1 MNYHDNKDELQRMQN
16 RRQTRRPPVSGGAVP
31 RPKANSRLERSRTET
46 FDPIDDAYFEEEY
59 GYDDEGD
66 GLNIPFSDPVSSKTQ
81 SFSAQRTGEQ
91 YRRQTAGSGRGSRT
105 PVRNVQAKS
114 AGQRRASQYSRETDS
129 GQSRASSRTVQRVS
143 QTGSSRKSASR
154 RTAVSERAAVPK
166 GGQRTRSGN
175 PRPRKSKRRKKWP
188 AILLVLLIAFTAY
201 GGWLFLH
208 KPTGTW
214 TVAVFGVDSRDG
226 NTKKALADVQMI
238 CTLDRETCEIRLV
251 SVYRDTY
258 LKIDS
263 KGTYHKINE
272 AYFKGGH
279 KQAVSALEEN
289 LDVKIND
296 YATFNWKAVAQAINV
311 LGGVDIEITQPEFKY
326 INAFI
331 TETVNSTGIGSTQLA
346 SAGPNHLDGVQAVAY
361 CRLRLMDTD
370 FQRTERQ
377 RKVISLALEKAK
389 QADLATR
396 TNLVKAILPQ
406 ISTSVGVDDVL
417 PMAKNASKYHIGETA
432 GFPFAQKTKKMGK
445 MDCVISVTL
454 ESNVV
459 TLHQF
464 LYGEDALYSPSSTVK
479 KISDHIAEES
489 GFYEGG
495 KAAPTSSGSGK
506 SDSKSQSSGTSKNNA
521 PAQTAAQTA
530 AEESSEAEET
540 TEETGDTTDKTAA
553 EESTAA
559 IIEKLDDSKTEK
571 ETTSASEGGPG
582 TVKPKETEKAETA
595 ADESSKG
602 PGVQKTTENSEND
615 NASGENTGNT
625 DPIGPGV

>member
-1 MNYHDNKDELQRMQN
+1 MRLHENNNEDDELQRLRARRQGTGRSRRPASNVSRSVSFGANYKTATKQSKTVDHTYDEDYYEEEDYDCENDRTQSDGNADHSGLMLPFENEN
-16 RRQTRRPPVSGGAVP
+16 RRSRR
-31 RPKANSRLERSRTET
+31 
-46 FDPIDDAYFEEEY
+46 
-59 GYDDEGD
+59 
-66 GLNIPFSDPVSSKTQ
+66 VSSANPYQPERTALAQ
-81 SFSAQRTGEQ
+81 PQNSFRSS
-91 YRRQTAGSGRGSRT
+91 GSNSSYKSRH
-105 PVRNVQAKS
+105 P
-114 AGQRRASQYSRETDS
+114 
-129 GQSRASSRTVQRVS
+129 
-143 QTGSSRKSASR
+143 SRK
-154 RTAVSERAAVPK
+154 
-166 GGQRTRSGN
+166 
-175 PRPRKSKRRKKWP
+175 RKKTKWP
-188 AILLVLLIAFTAY
+188 AILLCLFAVICVY
-201 GGWLFLH
+201 GGWNFIH
-208 KPTGTW
+208 RATGYW
-214 TVAVFGVDSRDG
+214 NIAVFGVDSRDG
-226 NTKKALADVQMI
+226 NTKNALADVQVI
-238 CTLDRETCEIRLV
+238 CSINQETGDIKLV

-289 LDVKIND
+289 LDLKIDD

-311 LGGVDIEITQPEFKY
+311 LGGVDIDITQPEFKY

-331 TETVNSTGIGSTQLA
+331 TETVNSTGIGSTQLV

-417 PMAKNASKYHIGETA
+417 PLAKNISKYHISETA

-445 MDCVISVTL
+445 MDCVIPVTL

-464 LYGEDALYSPSSTVK
+464 LYGEASLYNPSSDVK

-495 KAAPTSSGSGK
+495 KAAPTSSGSAK
-506 SDSKSQSSGTSKNNA
+506 SDSKGQSSGNSKNNA
-521 PAQTAAQTA
+521 STSAQTA
-530 AEESSEAEET
+530 AETAATESSEAEEVIAET
-540 TEETGDTTDKTAA
+540 SETADETEA
-553 EESTAA
+553 EERTAA
-559 IIEKLDDSKTEK
+559 IIEKPDESKAEK

-582 TVKPKETEKAETA
+582 TVKPKETEKTAETI
-595 ADESSKG
+595 ADDSSKG
-602 PGVQKTTENSEND
+602 PGTQETSGNPGNSSD
-615 NASGENTGNT
+615 GNT
-625 DPIGPGV
+625 DLIGPGV

>member
-1 MNYHDNKDELQRMQN
+1 MRLHENNNEEDELQRLRA
-16 RRQTRRPPVSGGAVP
+16 RRQGTGRSRRPA
-31 RPKANSRLERSRTET
+31 SRAAKSTSSRTEYKT
-46 FDPIDDAYFEEEY
+46 AVRQAKTVDHTYDEDYYEEEDY
-59 GYDDEGD
+59 DYEGYDSYNRRDSGYDADGHD
-66 GLNIPFSDPVSSKTQ
+66 GLEVPFENENH
-81 SFSAQRTGEQ
+81 RN
-91 YRRQTAGSGRGSRT
+91 RRVNSAGSY
-105 PVRNVQAKS
+105 QAARKTTAENKNPRSS
-114 AGQRRASQYSRETDS
+114 AAKRQ
-129 GQSRASSRTVQRVS
+129 VS
-143 QTGSSRKSASR
+143 QTTAARRENGSGASGSRSS
-154 RTAVSERAAVPK
+154 
-166 GGQRTRSGN
+166 GGSGN
-175 PRPRKSKRRKKWP
+175 PRRSTKKPKKAKWP
-188 AILLVLLIAFTAY
+188 AILLCLLAVICVY
-201 GGWLFLH
+201 GGWTFLH
-208 KPTGTW
+208 RATGYW
-214 TVAVFGVDSRDG
+214 NIAVFGVDSRDG
-226 NTKKALADVQMI
+226 NTKNALADVQVI
-238 CTLDRETCEIRLV
+238 CSINQETGDIKLV

-289 LDVKIND
+289 LDLKIDD
-296 YATFNWKAVAQAINV
+296 YAAFNWKAVAQAINV
-311 LGGVDIEITQPEFKY
+311 LGGVDIDITDPEFKY

-406 ISTSVGVDDVL
+406 ISTSVGIDDVL
-417 PMAKNASKYHIGETA
+417 PLAKNVSKYHIGETA

-445 MDCVISVTL
+445 MDCVIPVTL

-464 LYGEDALYSPSSTVK
+464 LYGEDALYSPSSAVK

-495 KAAPTSSGSGK
+495 KAAPTSSGSGN
-506 SDSKSQSSGTSKNNA
+506 SGSKGQSSGNSKNNA
-521 PAQTAAQTA
+521 PAPAQTA
-530 AEESSEAEET
+530 AEAEAVESSEAEATVDET
-540 TEETGDTTDKTAA
+540 SEAADETEA

-559 IIEKLDDSKTEK
+559 IIEKLDESKTEK
-571 ETTSASEGGPG
+571 ETTSPSEGGPG
-582 TVKPKETEKAETA
+582 TVKPKETEKAQETTG
-595 ADESSKG
+595 DDSSRG
-602 PGVQKTTENSEND
+602 PGVQETISSSNSGPAETTGSAD
-615 NASGENTGNT
+615 L
-625 DPIGPGV
+625 IGPGV

>member
-1 MNYHDNKDELQRMQN
+1 MRLHENNNEDDELQRLRA
-16 RRQTRRPPVSGGAVP
+16 RRQGTG
-31 RPKANSRLERSRTET
+31 RSRR
-46 FDPIDDAYFEEEY
+46 
-59 GYDDEGD
+59 
-66 GLNIPFSDPVSSKTQ
+66 SVSNV
-81 SFSAQRTGEQ
+81 
-91 YRRQTAGSGRGSRT
+91 SR
-105 PVRNVQAKS
+105 S
-114 AGQRRASQYSRETDS
+114 
-129 GQSRASSRTVQRVS
+129 ASSRANYKTAARQSKTVDHTYDEDYYEEEDYDYDDDRGTAKHNTDHNRLEVPFENENRRSRRVNS
-143 QTGSSRKSASR
+143 AGSYEPERTSATQPENGFSNSFSGSGSNNSNRSRRPSRK
-154 RTAVSERAAVPK
+154 
-166 GGQRTRSGN
+166 
-175 PRPRKSKRRKKWP
+175 RKKVKWP
-188 AILLVLLIAFTAY
+188 AILLCLLAVICVY
-201 GGWLFLH
+201 GGWTFIH
-208 KPTGTW
+208 RATGYW
-214 TVAVFGVDSRDG
+214 NIAVFGVDSRDG
-226 NTKKALADVQMI
+226 NTKNALADVQVI
-238 CTLDRETCEIRLV
+238 CSINQETGDIKLV

-289 LDVKIND
+289 LDLKIDD

-311 LGGVDIEITQPEFKY
+311 LGGVDIDITQPEFKY

-406 ISTSVGVDDVL
+406 ISTSIGVDDVL
-417 PMAKNASKYHIGETA
+417 PLAKNISKYHIGETA

-445 MDCVISVTL
+445 MDCVIPVTL
-454 ESNVV
+454 ESNVT

-464 LYGEDALYSPSSTVK
+464 LYGEDTLYSPSSAVK

-506 SDSKSQSSGTSKNNA
+506 SEGKKSQSSENNNA
-521 PAQTAAQTA
+521 PAQTAAETVP
-530 AEESSEAEET
+530 ESSEAEESID
-540 TEETGDTTDKTAA
+540 ETSETTDETEA

-559 IIEKLDDSKTEK
+559 IIEKLDESKTEK
-571 ETTSASEGGPG
+571 ETNSPSEGGPG
-582 TVKPKETEKAETA
+582 TIKPKETEKSQETT
-595 ADESSKG
+595 ADDSSKG
-602 PGVQKTTENSEND
+602 PGVQETKADPGNT
-615 NASGENTGNT
+615 SGENTET
-625 DPIGPGV
+625 IEPVGPGA

>member
-1 MNYHDNKDELQRMQN
+1 MRLHENNNEDDELQRLRA
-16 RRQTRRPPVSGGAVP
+16 RRQGTGRSRRPA
-31 RPKANSRLERSRTET
+31 SRAAKPAPSRTE
-46 FDPIDDAYFEEEY
+46 Y
-59 GYDDEGD
+59 
-66 GLNIPFSDPVSSKTQ
+66 KT
-81 SFSAQRTGEQ
+81 AV
-91 YRRQTAGSGRGSRT
+91 RQ
-105 PVRNVQAKS
+105 
-114 AGQRRASQYSRETDS
+114 
-129 GQSRASSRTVQRVS
+129 SRTVDHTYDEDFYKEEDYDYDDDRGTAKHNTDHNRLEVPFENEN
-143 QTGSSRKSASR
+143 RRSR
-154 RTAVSERAAVPK
+154 RTDSAGSYQPERTYAAQPEN
-166 GGQRTRSGN
+166 GFSNSFSGSGSNNLNRSR
-175 PRPRKSKRRKKWP
+175 RPSRKRKKVKWP
-188 AILLVLLIAFTAY
+188 AILLCLLAVICVY
-201 GGWLFLH
+201 GGWTFIH
-208 KPTGTW
+208 RATGYW
-214 TVAVFGVDSRDG
+214 NIAVFGVDSRDG
-226 NTKKALADVQMI
+226 NTKNALADVQVI
-238 CTLDRETCEIRLV
+238 CSINQETGDIKLV

-289 LDVKIND
+289 LDLKIDD

-311 LGGVDIEITQPEFKY
+311 LGGVDIDITGPEFKY

-406 ISTSVGVDDVL
+406 ISTSIGVDDVL
-417 PMAKNASKYHIGETA
+417 PLAKNISKYHIGETA

-445 MDCVISVTL
+445 MDCVIPVTL

-464 LYGEDALYSPSSTVK
+464 LYGEDALYSPSSAVK

-506 SDSKSQSSGTSKNNA
+506 SDGKKNQSSGNNNA
-521 PAQTAAQTA
+521 PVQTA
-530 AEESSEAEET
+530 AETVPESSE
-540 TEETGDTTDKTAA
+540 TEESIDETSEVTDETEA

-559 IIEKLDDSKTEK
+559 IIEKLDESKTEK
-571 ETTSASEGGPG
+571 ETNSPSEGGPG
-582 TVKPKETEKAETA
+582 TVKPKETEKSQETT
-595 ADESSKG
+595 ADDSSKG
-602 PGVQKTTENSEND
+602 PGVQETKADPGNT
-615 NASGENTGNT
+615 SGENTET
-625 DPIGPGV
+625 VEPVGPGV

>member
-1 MNYHDNKDELQRMQN
+1 ME
-16 RRQTRRPPVSGGAVP
+16 
-31 RPKANSRLERSRTET
+31 
-46 FDPIDDAYFEEEY
+46 
-59 GYDDEGD
+59 
-66 GLNIPFSDPVSSKTQ
+66 
-81 SFSAQRTGEQ
+81 
-91 YRRQTAGSGRGSRT
+91 
-105 PVRNVQAKS
+105 
-114 AGQRRASQYSRETDS
+114 AS
-129 GQSRASSRTVQRVS
+129 ASSGK
-143 QTGSSRKSASR
+143 TGKTGRNNPGKTSRK
-154 RTAVSERAAVPK
+154 
-166 GGQRTRSGN
+166 
-175 PRPRKSKRRKKWP
+175 RKKAKWP
-188 AILLVLLIAFTAY
+188 VILLSLLVVLCVY
-201 GGWLFLH
+201 GGWSFLH
-208 KPTGTW
+208 RATGYW
-214 TVAVFGVDSRDG
+214 NIAVFGVDSRDG
-226 NTKKALADVQMI
+226 NTKNALADVQLI
-238 CTLDRETCEIRLV
+238 CSINQETGEIKLV

-445 MDCVISVTL
+445 MDCVIPVTL

-495 KAAPTSSGSGK
+495 KAARLLPVPE
-506 SDSKSQSSGTSKNNA
+506 N
-521 PAQTAAQTA
+521 QTARASHPEQVKIMLRPRLLHKQQLKKVLKQKKQQRRPA
-530 AEESSEAEET
+530 IQRIKQQQKRVQQLLLK
-540 TEETGDTTDKTAA
+540 TGR
-553 EESTAA
+553 
-559 IIEKLDDSKTEK
+559 LQTEK

-615 NASGENTGNT
+615 NVSGENTGNT

>member
-1 MNYHDNKDELQRMQN
+1 MRLHENNNEDDELQRLRA
-16 RRQTRRPPVSGGAVP
+16 RRQGTGRSRRPG
-31 RPKANSRLERSRTET
+31 SRASKTAPSRTE
-46 FDPIDDAYFEEEY
+46 Y
-59 GYDDEGD
+59 
-66 GLNIPFSDPVSSKTQ
+66 KT
-81 SFSAQRTGEQ
+81 
-91 YRRQTAGSGRGSRT
+91 TAK
-105 PVRNVQAKS
+105 Q
-114 AGQRRASQYSRETDS
+114 
-129 GQSRASSRTVQRVS
+129 SRTVDHTYDDDYYEEEDYDYEGSDKGYSDYDADYDGLEVPFENENHRNRRVNS
-143 QTGSSRKSASR
+143 AGSYGAGRQNAFENRTPRSAAPKRQAAQPTAARGKTGSGDSDYNNSNGYGSGNSRRPSRK
-154 RTAVSERAAVPK
+154 
-166 GGQRTRSGN
+166 
-175 PRPRKSKRRKKWP
+175 RKKSKWP
-188 AILLVLLIAFTAY
+188 AILLCLLAVICVY
-201 GGWLFLH
+201 GGWTFIH
-208 KPTGTW
+208 RATGYW
-214 TVAVFGVDSRDG
+214 NIAVFGVDSRDG
-226 NTKKALADVQMI
+226 NTKNALADVQVI
-238 CTLDRETCEIRLV
+238 CSINQETGDIKLV

-289 LDVKIND
+289 LDLKIDD

-311 LGGVDIEITQPEFKY
+311 LGGIDIDITQPEFKY

-406 ISTSVGVDDVL
+406 ISTSVGIDDVL
-417 PMAKNASKYHIGETA
+417 PLAKNISKYHIGETA

-445 MDCVISVTL
+445 MDCVIPVTL

-464 LYGEDALYSPSSTVK
+464 LYGEDALYSPSSAVK

-506 SDSKSQSSGTSKNNA
+506 SDSKGQSSGNSKNNA
-521 PAQTAAQTA
+521 PAPAQTA
-530 AEESSEAEET
+530 AETAAAESSEAEEVIDET
-540 TEETGDTTDKTAA
+540 SETADETEA

-559 IIEKLDDSKTEK
+559 IIEKLDESKAEK

-582 TVKPKETEKAETA
+582 TVKPKETEKAAETT
-595 ADESSKG
+595 ADDSSKG
-602 PGVQKTTENSEND
+602 PGVQGTAG
-615 NASGENTGNT
+615 NADADSGENTKNT
-625 DPIGPGV
+625 ELIGPGV

>member
-1 MNYHDNKDELQRMQN
+1 MRLHENNNEEDELQRLRA
-16 RRQTRRPPVSGGAVP
+16 RRQGTGRGRRPTSRVS
-31 RPKANSRLERSRTET
+31 
-46 FDPIDDAYFEEEY
+46 
-59 GYDDEGD
+59 
-66 GLNIPFSDPVSSKTQ
+66 
-81 SFSAQRTGEQ
+81 
-91 YRRQTAGSGRGSRT
+91 
-105 PVRNVQAKS
+105 KS
-114 AGQRRASQYSRETDS
+114 
-129 GQSRASSRTVQRVS
+129 ASSRTEYNTTARQTRTVDPTYDEDYYEEEDYDYDKGYTEDSGSDGLKVPFQNESRRRPRMTSSGSYTAGQQTAFKNKSSRDTVS
-143 QTGSSRKSASR
+143 KRPTAQTSAGRQENNSGTYNSGTSNGSNTYKKSSRK
-154 RTAVSERAAVPK
+154 
-166 GGQRTRSGN
+166 
-175 PRPRKSKRRKKWP
+175 RKKAKWP
-188 AILLVLLIAFTAY
+188 AILLCLLAVICVY
-201 GGWLFLH
+201 GGWTFLH
-208 KPTGTW
+208 RSTGYW
-214 TVAVFGVDSRDG
+214 NIAVFGVDSRDG
-226 NTKKALADVQMI
+226 NTKNALADVQVI
-238 CTLDRETCEIRLV
+238 CSINQKNGDIKLV

-263 KGTYHKINE
+263 KGSYHKINE

-289 LDVKIND
+289 LDLKIDD

-311 LGGVDIEITQPEFKY
+311 LGGVDIDITQPEFKY

-396 TNLVKAILPQ
+396 TNLVKAI
-406 ISTSVGVDDVL
+406 
-417 PMAKNASKYHIGETA
+417 KYHIGETA
-432 GFPFAQKTKKMGK
+432 GFPFTQKTKKMGK
-445 MDCVISVTL
+445 MDCVIPVTL

-506 SDSKSQSSGTSKNNA
+506 SDSKGQSSGNSKKDSQS
-521 PAQTAAQTA
+521 PAQTAAA
-530 AEESSEAEET
+530 ESSEAEET
-540 TEETGDTTDKTAA
+540 IDETSAETDESTA
-553 EESTAA
+553 EESTSA
-559 IIEKLDDSKTEK
+559 IIEKLDESKAEK
-571 ETTSASEGGPG
+571 ETTNASEDGPG
-582 TVKPKETEKAETA
+582 TVKPKETEKASETT
-595 ADESSKG
+595 ADDSSKG
-602 PGVQKTTENSEND
+602 PGMQETVSNPGNT
-615 NASGENTGNT
+615 SGESTEKA
-625 DPIGPGV
+625 DLIGPGV

>member
-1 MNYHDNKDELQRMQN
+1 MRLHENNNEDDELQRLRA
-16 RRQTRRPPVSGGAVP
+16 RRQGTGRSRRPVSRAAKHAP
-31 RPKANSRLERSRTET
+31 SRTE
-46 FDPIDDAYFEEEY
+46 Y
-59 GYDDEGD
+59 
-66 GLNIPFSDPVSSKTQ
+66 KT
-81 SFSAQRTGEQ
+81 AV
-91 YRRQTAGSGRGSRT
+91 RQ
-105 PVRNVQAKS
+105 
-114 AGQRRASQYSRETDS
+114 
-129 GQSRASSRTVQRVS
+129 SRTVDHTYDEDYYEEEDYDYNNDRGTTKHNTDHDRLEVPFENENRRSRRVS
-143 QTGSSRKSASR
+143 SAGSYEPERTAAAPLENGFSNSFSGSGSNNSNRSRRPSRK
-154 RTAVSERAAVPK
+154 
-166 GGQRTRSGN
+166 
-175 PRPRKSKRRKKWP
+175 RKKVKWP
-188 AILLVLLIAFTAY
+188 AILLSLLAVICVY
-201 GGWLFLH
+201 GGWTFIH
-208 KPTGTW
+208 RATGYW
-214 TVAVFGVDSRDG
+214 NIAVFGVDSRDG
-226 NTKKALADVQMI
+226 NTKNALADVQVI
-238 CTLDRETCEIRLV
+238 CSINQETGDIKLV

-289 LDVKIND
+289 LDLKIDD

-311 LGGVDIEITQPEFKY
+311 LGGVDIDITQPEFKY

-406 ISTSVGVDDVL
+406 ILTSIGVDDVL
-417 PMAKNASKYHIGETA
+417 PLAKNISKYHIGETA

-445 MDCVISVTL
+445 MDCVIPVTL
-454 ESNVV
+454 ESNVT

-464 LYGEDALYSPSSTVK
+464 LYGEDTLYSPSSAVK

-506 SDSKSQSSGTSKNNA
+506 SEGKKSQSSENNNA
-521 PAQTAAQTA
+521 PAQTAAETVP
-530 AEESSEAEET
+530 ESSEAEEIIDET
-540 TEETGDTTDKTAA
+540 SEVTDETET

-559 IIEKLDDSKTEK
+559 IIEKLDESKTEK
-571 ETTSASEGGPG
+571 ETNSPSEGGPG
-582 TVKPKETEKAETA
+582 TVKPKETEKSQETT
-595 ADESSKG
+595 ADDSSKG
-602 PGVQKTTENSEND
+602 PGVQETKADPGNT
-615 NASGENTGNT
+615 SGENTET
-625 DPIGPGV
+625 IEPVGPGA